1 MNVKPTNKYKHSR
14 EQHTNS
20 LLWKSCPN
28 DTCEQSLHLQ
38 VGWES
43 QSQQPPAQKPLV
55 SSVMLDFPM
64 VKHTATAM
72 GQWFIL
78 PTKNI
83 ISNQQSCFKPKR
95 CTFISSN
102 LATVQN
108 YKPNT
113 MVEFIQREYGGC
125 SLPYWPDTSAQ
136 KNFIHLF
143 HTLLKVI

>member
-1 MNVKPTNKYKHSR
+1 MSNQQTNTSIAASNTPTAYCGNPAQTTLVNRVCICK
-14 EQHTNS
+14 
-20 LLWKSCPN
+20 W
-28 DTCEQSLHLQ
+28 D
-38 VGWES
+38 ES

-64 VKHTATAM
+64 VKHTATAT

-78 PTKNI
+78 PTKI
-83 ISNQQSCFKPKR
+83 ISRQQSCFKPKC

-102 LATVQN
+102 PATVQN

-125 SLPYWPDTSAQ
+125 SLPYWPDASAQ
-136 KNFIHLF
+136 KNLFIYCILY
-143 HTLLKVI
+143 